1 MTPPDS
7 PAEPE
12 PAIEITK
19 KASRRDALR
28 TIAAATCLTLGWHG
42 GARRAV
48 TEIQVAKLTDF
59 ANEYDSVIFDYEK
72 IKSLTVRLPIPKRPN
87 PKVLEIDK
95 RIYLT
100 AYTLVCTHNGCEPQ
114 PPNLDRLL
122 ICPCHLMTFNTD
134 GSSLGGLTDQ
144 GLQNIKLEVRQGQ
157 VYAVGWS

>member
-1 MTPPDS
+1 MTPSGS
-7 PAEPE
+7 PGEPE
-12 PAIEITK
+12 HAIEITK

-42 GARRAV
+42 GARRSAV
-48 TEIQVAKLTDF
+48 EIQIAKLTDF

-72 IKSLTVRLPIPKRPN
+72 IKSLAVRLPAPKRPN
-87 PKVLEIDK
+87 PNVLEIDK

-122 ICPCHLMTFNTD
+122 VCPCHLMTFNTD

-144 GLQNIKLEVRQGQ
+144 GLRNIQLEVRQGQ